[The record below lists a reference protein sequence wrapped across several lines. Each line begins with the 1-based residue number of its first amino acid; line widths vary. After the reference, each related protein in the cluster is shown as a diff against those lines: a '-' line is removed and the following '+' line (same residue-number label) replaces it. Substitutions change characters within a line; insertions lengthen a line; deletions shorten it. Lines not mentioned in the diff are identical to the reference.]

1 MSLSSPSLAHS
12 PYEDALAFVI
22 GTLFVALGLTVLKA
36 AGLGVGST
44 AGIAFLVYLTTH
56 ADFGTVFFLIN
67 VPFFAF
73 AYLMLGRAYLI
84 RSVLATGLLSLEAS
98 LLPRLFTIGH
108 VEPVFAAILGGL
120 LCGMGMLALV
130 RHRAGVGG
138 FMMVAVFL
146 QERYGW
152 RAGRVLMAADAVV
165 VGAAFLL
172 MEPLHVALSIFATLC
187 LNLVLALYHKPGR
200 YAGF

>member
-36 AGLGVGST
+36 AGLGIGST
-44 AGIAFLVYLTTH
+44 AGIAFLAYLTTGW
-56 ADFGTVFFLIN
+56 DFGTLFFLIN
-67 VPFFAF
+67 LPFFVFAAF
-73 AYLMLGRAYLI
+73 AFGRHYLI
-84 RSVLATGLLSLEAS
+84 RSVIATALLSLESS
-98 LLPRLFTIGH
+98 LLPTLFTIGRI
-108 VEPVFAAILGGL
+108 EPFFAALLGGL

-130 RHRAGVGG
+130 RHKAGVGG

-146 QERYGW
+146 QERFGW
-152 RAGRVLMAADAVV
+152 RAGRVLMVTDAFV
-165 VGAAFLL
+165 VGAAFGL
-172 MEPLHVALSIFATLC
+172 MEPVHVALSIFATLC